1 MTPGA
6 RSRQSGQIL
15 PIVAITM
22 ALLFIPLCVFVIDT
36 GLVEA
41 SYAQLGEALQAATE
55 DGASM
60 IDQMAFRESGGQR
73 VVLDP
78 GAARAT
84 GEHSLQASGLPG
96 LESWTVTVNGNTL
109 TASAAVRVN
118 LLVLGT
124 ATLHET
130 RSASFVYGS

>member
-1 MTPGA
+1 MTPGP
-6 RSRQSGQIL
+6 RSHQSGQIL
-15 PIVAITM
+15 PMVAITM
-22 ALLFIPLCVFVIDT
+22 AFLFVPLCVYVIDT

-41 SYAQLGEALQAATE
+41 SYAQLGETLQAATE

-60 IDQMAFRESGGQR
+60 IDQAAFRESGGQR

-78 GAARAT
+78 VAAKT
-84 GEHSLQASGLPG
+84 TSEHSLRASGLPG
-96 LESWTVTVNGNTL
+96 LESWTVTVRANTV
-109 TASAAVRVN
+109 TASAAVHVQ

-124 ATLHET
+124 ATLHAT

>member
-1 MTPGA
+1 MTPYA
-6 RSRQSGQIL
+6 RARQSGQIL
-15 PIVAITM
+15 PMVAMTM
-22 ALLFIPLCVFVIDT
+22 AFLFVPLCVFVIDT

-41 SYAQLGEALQAATE
+41 SYAQLGETLQAATE

-60 IDQMAFRESGGQR
+60 IDQAAFRESGGQR

-78 GAARAT
+78 GAART
-84 GEHSLQASGLPG
+84 TSEHSLQASGLPG
-96 LESWTVTVNGNTL
+96 LESWTVTVSGNTV
-109 TASAAVRVN
+109 TASAGVRVK